1 MSQTK
6 LNSPTDGSLPRRALS
21 PHMQIW
27 RWHITM
33 LASIVNR
40 ATGIGSLGGMV
51 LIVAW
56 LLCLALGSDA
66 YTTFTAI
73 AASKLGL
80 VVWFLASL
88 AGFVHLFGGIRHLIW
103 DTGAGFSLKSAN
115 SLAIWTLI
123 LPVISTLAFWAY
135 LIVSQKVVL

>member
-1 MSQTK
+1 MSQSK
-6 LNSPTDGSLPRRALS
+6 LNSSSGSAMPRRVLS
-21 PHMQIW
+21 PHLQIW
-27 RWHITM
+27 RWHVTM

-56 LLCLALGSDA
+56 LVCLALGSDA

-73 AASKLGL
+73 AASKFGL
-80 VVWFLASL
+80 AVWFLASL

-103 DTGAGFSLKSAN
+103 DTGAGFDLKSAN
-115 SLAIWTLI
+115 SLAVWTLVLPI
-123 LPVISTLAFWAY
+123 LSTLAFWAY
-135 LIVSQKVVL
+135 LIVSQKVIL